1 MDALNALLRAEMTAV
16 NQQFIHIL
24 ALRRLGDLRRADRL
38 YEVDRID
45 FPNVLRIIDH
55 LVAAG
60 RTVELG
66 AEMPEPGLATAGLLQ
81 AELRLEEP
89 LAKILER
96 KPSAEDATGSFFAAA
111 RAPRAAYREW
121 LTAELQAAEDAGESG
136 IAYPATDRLFSCL
149 ILILE
154 RMMVRAFVSWHA
166 GDRAAA
172 DIAWATSGV
181 AMVQATV
188 LVNVLTDLRSAP
200 KLNAR
205 VGGSVRD
212 DRDLVAAYAEI
223 ADQASL
229 RETEPSLKLIG
240 TRAAAYTRALAAW
253 QPNTPHPAPAA
264 CAPSFK
270 SFERTLKKFV
280 WPEAAT
286 SAAT

>member
-55 LVAAG
+55 LVATG
-60 RTVELG
+60 RPVELR
-66 AEMPEPGLATAGLLQ
+66 AEMPAPGLPTAGLLQ

-89 LAKILER
+89 LGKILES
-96 KPSAEDATGSFFAAA
+96 KPSADDTTGSFFAAA
-111 RAPRAAYREW
+111 QAPRAAYRDW
-121 LTAELQAAEDAGESG
+121 LTAELQTAEDAGDSG
-136 IAYPATDRLFSCL
+136 LTYPATDRLFSCL

-154 RMMVRAFVSWHA
+154 RMMVRAFVNWHEGA
-166 GDRAAA
+166 REAA

-181 AMVQATV
+181 AMVQATA

-200 KLNAR
+200 KLNAKIR
-205 VGGSVRD
+205 KSVRD
-212 DRDLVAAYAEI
+212 DRDLIEAYADI
-223 ADQASL
+223 ADQAAL
-229 RETEPSLKLIG
+229 RETEPSLNMIG
-240 TRAAAYTRALAAW
+240 TRAAAYTRALSTW
-253 QPNTPHPAPAA
+253 RPNSPHPALAT

-270 SFERTLKKFV
+270 SFEGTLKKFV

-286 SAAT
+286 SPAT